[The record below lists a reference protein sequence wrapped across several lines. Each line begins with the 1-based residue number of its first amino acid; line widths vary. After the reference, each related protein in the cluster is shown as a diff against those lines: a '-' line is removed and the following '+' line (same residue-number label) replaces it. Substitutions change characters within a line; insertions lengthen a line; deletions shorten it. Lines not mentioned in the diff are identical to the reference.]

1 MIHIIFSLGFLRRNR
16 RKDKKKKSASGKD
29 EDGGEGSVKDIGSD
43 GEDVHKSETPTP
55 EVLKIKETT
64 LRNLSVT

>member
-1 MIHIIFSLGFLRRNR
+1 MIFTLGFLRRNR

-55 EVLKIKETT
+55 EVLKIKETR

>member
-1 MIHIIFSLGFLRRNR
+1 MIFTLGFLRRNR

-29 EDGGEGSVKDIGSD
+29 EDGGEGSFKDIGSD

-55 EVLKIKETT
+55 EVKNECLRR
-64 LRNLSVT
+64 LRNKTEKYF